1 MSMPTLDQK
10 IDNLTGA
17 VERIEKIVPI
27 VVDLQVKVDRL
38 VPAVDSL
45 QKTVDRLVPAVVSLQ
60 IGHGEIV
67 ARLTHLEEQH
77 ARTFDKID
85 GFLVLLQRHEAELA
99 SLRSAY
105 DRLDERVRIL
115 EAA

>member
-1 MSMPTLDQK
+1 MLTVEQK
-10 IDNLTGA
+10 IDNLAGA
-17 VERIEKIVPI
+17 IERIEKVVPM
-27 VVDLQVKVDRL
+27 VVDLQVKVDG
-38 VPAVDSL
+38 L
-45 QKTVDRLVPAVVSLQ
+45 QKTVDRLVPAVVNLQ
-60 IGHGEIV
+60 VGPGEIV

-85 GFLVLLQRHEAELA
+85 GFLVLIQRHEAELA

-105 DRLDERVRIL
+105 DRPDERVRIL